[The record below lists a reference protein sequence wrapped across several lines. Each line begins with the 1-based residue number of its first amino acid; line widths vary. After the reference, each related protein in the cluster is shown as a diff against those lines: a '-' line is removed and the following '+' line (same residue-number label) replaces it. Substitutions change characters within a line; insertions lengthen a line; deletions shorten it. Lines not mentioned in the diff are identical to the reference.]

1 MRNGCWKLDCLDKE
15 KADITKDLKFVM
27 GCWMKKGLD
36 SIGNVQRVKQG
47 IFARKLKEVGFK
59 WKR

>member
-1 MRNGCWKLDCLDKE
+1 
-15 KADITKDLKFVM
+15 
-27 GCWMKKGLD
+27 MKKGLD